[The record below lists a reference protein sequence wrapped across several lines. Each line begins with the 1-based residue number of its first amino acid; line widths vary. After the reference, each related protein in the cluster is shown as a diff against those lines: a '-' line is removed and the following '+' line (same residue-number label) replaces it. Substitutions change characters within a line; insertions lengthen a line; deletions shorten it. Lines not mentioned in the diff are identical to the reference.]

1 MALPAAITDALVR
14 QSELPDVIHHWNE
27 MQRILTETRP
37 EGTEIVNIGSYID
50 STGHWA
56 WSAIAAYPGR
66 KAFTDEYFAF
76 TKDDT
81 HWRSVRQSGRI

>member
-1 MALPAAITDALVR
+1 MTLPAGITDALAR

-37 EGTEIVNIGSYID
+37 EGTEIVNIGSFID
-50 STGHWA
+50 HTGHWGWCA
-56 WSAIAAYPGR
+56 FAAYPGR
-66 KAFTDEYFAF
+66 KANTDGYFAF

-81 HWRSVRQSGRI
+81 FWRSVRQTR